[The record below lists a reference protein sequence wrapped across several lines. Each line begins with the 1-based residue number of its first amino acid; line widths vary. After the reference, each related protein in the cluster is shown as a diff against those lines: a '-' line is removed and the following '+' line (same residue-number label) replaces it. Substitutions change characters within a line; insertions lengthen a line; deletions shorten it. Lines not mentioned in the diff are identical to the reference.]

1 MTVTEQCLCRAT
13 ILSVNYKN
21 SLYKSFRI
29 KISLQIHYHYE
40 FSLNLQAEIIATCR
54 DNIICLE
61 SVLRGPTGTVLSAA
75 RGQEIRGEFPTHV
88 STTAPTNTAST
99 STNTIDDTITTIHTS
114 HTTIIVHKNC
124 QCVAIDR
131 FIGSV
136 LEFLLNW
143 TNCIINWPVYR
154 YLLGVLKSLLQL
166 LQGFAKNVRLYRD
179 LKYLPW

>member
-1 MTVTEQCLCRAT
+1 MTLNKFYFPLIINHCFCLH
-13 ILSVNYKN
+13 
-21 SLYKSFRI
+21 FP
-29 KISLQIHYHYE
+29 YE
-40 FSLNLQAEIIATCR
+40 FLLILQAEIIATCR

-88 STTAPTNTAST
+88 SMTAPTNTASS
-99 STNTIDDTITTIHTS
+99 STNTPDATTTIHTS

-131 FIGSV
+131 FIGSA
-136 LEFLLNW
+136 LAFLMDW
-143 TNCIINWPVYR
+143 TNCIANWPVYR

-166 LQGFAKNVRLYRD
+166 VQGFAKNVRLYRD